1 MIGRRIYKK
10 MKMKKRIE
18 ILSLIEYLF
27 NWITVLNWIELYSV
41 KMNNNK
47 FKVESG
53 QVILTLKMMEKKL
66 KESRWKNRKN
76 IKNNK
81 EYKEL
86 KK

>member
-1 MIGRRIYKK
+1 MIERRIYKK

-18 ILSLIEYLF
+18 ILSKIEYLF

-66 KESRWKNRKN
+66 KESR
-76 IKNNK
+76 
-81 EYKEL
+81 
-86 KK
+86 

>member
-10 MKMKKRIE
+10 MKMKMRIE

-66 KESRWKNRKN
+66 KESR
-76 IKNNK
+76 
-81 EYKEL
+81 
-86 KK
+86 